1 MTRPPNDRRPMEPA
15 TTGHDGDRERAA
27 ELADLYAVGALM
39 PEEIAEF
46 EARVASGDTV
56 YVQELARVRPVLEA
70 MCASARPIE
79 PPARL
84 RDAVM
89 SRVTGGEQSRAHDYD
104 HDHEDDEHVG
114 GQETEPYVLRFGELR
129 FRPTGIPGVTAHT
142 LLADKKN
149 NRRTLILKMEPGS
162 ALPDH
167 THSGME
173 EVLVLEG
180 DLSIAGRLLQAR
192 DYIRVAE
199 GVRHG
204 QPVSPSGCIAL
215 VFSTYGSLSPR
226 TKLGMAW
233 WSAKEWIRRGLR
245 RGA

>member
-1 MTRPPNDRRPMEPA
+1 VA
-15 TTGHDGDRERAA
+15 AGDA
-27 ELADLYAVGALM
+27 
-39 PEEIAEF
+39 
-46 EARVASGDTV
+46 V

-70 MCASARPIE
+70 MCANAAPVE
-79 PPARL
+79 PPAHL
-84 RDAVM
+84 RDAIM
-89 SRVTGGEQSRAHDYD
+89 TRVSGGEQTHAHD
-104 HDHEDDEHVG
+104 HDHDHDHAHEEQIGVG
-114 GQETEPYVLRFGELR
+114 ETEPYVLRFGELR

-167 THSGME
+167 AHSGME

-180 DLSIAGRLLQAR
+180 DLSIAGRVLQAR